1 MYSLSTLHCIRRG
14 LIHVVV
20 VDWLSVRDTGA
31 FVLEENNKNVVVV
44 VEKNYR
50 ILWPSNKNTTSRPQ
64 FTLEKSSKWSCFKF
78 SRFVPG
84 NLKRFSLSVSIS
96 LVDIVNIFAFE
107 RCHENLTRNKECQ
120 LR

>member
-1 MYSLSTLHCIRRG
+1 MIIICSLLLTFVEKKIVN
-14 LIHVVV
+14 VVV
-20 VDWLSVRDTGA
+20 VEESNGNVVVR
-31 FVLEENNKNVVVV
+31 ENNGNVVVV

-64 FTLEKSSKWSCFKF
+64 FTLEKSSKGSCFKF

-96 LVDIVNIFAFE
+96 LVDIVNIIAFE
-107 RCHENLTRNKECQ
+107 RYHENLTRNKECQ